1 MFEDLILFPIVFTS
15 GLLVRYLIYNK
26 NRKLTVIVKILGVLG
41 IFIHELSH
49 FVMLLI
55 TGGTPGRFKVSYRRL
70 NGSVELKDFKRM
82 TFLQSFLT
90 GIAPLLIISY
100 LAFYCLFVFL
110 SPAFEDIYRVIAAF
124 CLVSFLIG
132 SSPSGTDIY
141 NIGRVFN
148 NDPRYS
154 IYQIGLV
161 LFSTLIVYSA
171 SWYIIIPYYYSFLFY
186 ILIGIGYYIFKYSF
200 IGIRKI
206 IEYIRLKI
214 SKQGSSI
221 RSSELYRRRHSPKKK
236 KSQKIERGQW

>member
-1 MFEDLILFPIVFTS
+1 MFEDLILFPIVFMS
-15 GLLVRYLIYNK
+15 GLLVRHFIYNK
-26 NRKLTVIVKILGVLG
+26 KAKLTVIVKILGVLG

-55 TGGTPGRFKVSYRRL
+55 TGATPGHFKVSYTRQG
-70 NGSVELKDFKRM
+70 GSVELKDFKRM

-100 LAFYCLFVFL
+100 LAFYCLCVFL
-110 SPAFEDIYRVIAAF
+110 SPAFNDLYRVIAAV
-124 CLVSFLIG
+124 CMVSFLIG
-132 SSPSGTDIY
+132 SSPSRIDIY
-141 NIGRVFN
+141 NIGLAFN

-154 IYQIGLV
+154 TYQIGLV
-161 LFSTLIVYSA
+161 LLSTLIVYLA

-186 ILIGIGYYIFKYSF
+186 ILIAIGYYIFKYLF

-206 IEYIRLKI
+206 IEYFREKI

-221 RSSELYRRRHSPKKK
+221 RSSELYRKRHSPKKK